1 MLWMVQGSRE
11 RFKLLKASNY
21 NYESGGDMSR
31 ILISAVLWV
40 LLNQS
45 PFVLAEETRPIRFEW
60 AFGAKVGDNDRLVS
74 IERDTTLS
82 TGDRIQFYVKAD
94 TATVVYLIYVDSNG
108 NLLTLSGLDT
118 PSSSYIPDRE
128 RWFTLDETTGTE
140 SFYLASSHGRHK
152 ALEKLLIAYATAEE
166 EDRPEL
172 KDQVIALVRSLRR
185 THRRLATRA
194 ERSIS
199 IAGTFVGRTMTSLG
213 SPALSQA
220 KRSWR
225 ERLRSI
231 TNSHVSC
238 REGTDSAPSHLCGSL
253 PSCSSRPGRT
263 SRCFDCLERP
273 CFRSVLSTA
282 LGPDLH
288 SPNLPSVAF
297 PR

>member
-1 MLWMVQGSRE
+1 
-11 RFKLLKASNY
+11 
-21 NYESGGDMSR
+21 MSR

-152 ALEKLLIAYATAEE
+152 ALEKAS
-166 EDRPEL
+166 DR
-172 KDQVIALVRSLRR
+172 VRHGRR
-185 THRRLATRA
+185 RR
-194 ERSIS
+194 
-199 IAGTFVGRTMTSLG
+199 
-213 SPALSQA
+213 
-220 KRSWR
+220 
-225 ERLRSI
+225 
-231 TNSHVSC
+231 
-238 REGTDSAPSHLCGSL
+238 
-253 PSCSSRPGRT
+253 SSRT
-263 SRCFDCLERP
+263 ERP
-273 CFRSVLSTA
+273 GDSPCALTA
-282 LGPDLH
+282 PYPS
-288 SPNLPSVAF
+288 SPGNKS
-297 PR
+297 REIDHK